1 MSEIIKAYKGFDKD
15 LKCRNFQYEIGKEY
29 ETDNA
34 KVCECGFHA
43 CEYPLDVFG
52 YYPPARN
59 RFCEVEQSGVITRKE
74 EKHSSTRIK
83 ISAELNIAGLCK
95 AAIDYTRSRCTNECN
110 AQPGEPATAGEYGA
124 ATAGSRGAATA
135 GYAGA
140 ATAGEYGAATAGS
153 RGAATAGSRGAATA
167 GSRGAATAGEYG
179 AATAGYAGAATAGE
193 YGAATSRG
201 KSSTGDNGVCV
212 ARGNNVMVKGGLG
225 SLLVIA
231 EENEGNF
238 SINAWKAVVVDGV
251 KIKADTWYMLV
262 DGELKEAEE

>member
-153 RGAATAGSRGAATA
+153 RGAATAG
-167 GSRGAATAGEYG
+167 EY
-179 AATAGYAGAATAGE
+179 GAATAGE

>member
-135 GYAGA
+135 G
-140 ATAGEYGAATAGS
+140 
-153 RGAATAGSRGAATA
+153 
-167 GSRGAATAGEYG
+167 EYG